1 MMELIVNVTE
11 NWGIGNGNQL
21 LVSIHADLRRFRLLT
36 TGKTVVLGRKTLATF
51 PGGRPLKNR
60 RNIIL
65 SRDESLCVE
74 GGEVAH
80 SVEELF
86 SLLDADEQVVVI
98 GGESVYRLLLP
109 YCERARVTKTYVNL
123 PADRFFPNLDEMP
136 NWQIESAEEPLEED
150 GIKFQYIDYV
160 NLSPVSA

>member
-74 GGEVAH
+74 GAEVAH

-86 SLLDADEQVVVI
+86 SLLDEKEQVVVI

-123 PADRFFPNLDEMP
+123 PADRFFPDLDEMP
-136 NWQIESAEEPLEED
+136 NWEVESAEEPLEED

-160 NLSPVSA
+160 NLSAISV